1 MSGPRQAYI
10 AAQPRKPLLE
20 ISVWRLGLAPEP
32 GWTKMT
38 AEKQRF
44 VPDLLGLVSVGA
56 IASFVSILCVLAG
69 SYPGARPLLT
79 VVISGLGA
87 GGLILFRQLRKG
99 ANSLTASEARA
110 QYVATHDELT
120 QLPNKALF
128 VDRLRLAA
136 KAVATPESVAGFAI
150 FQIGLDRFEETVEV
164 LGIGASD
171 QVLVEAASRLSSICR
186 DTDTIARVR
195 DDAFALLCEGVTH
208 DAAEAMAGEI
218 VQRLGAPYAAAAGQA
233 VITCSIGIGFLTPE
247 LDQPIEAFREAQLA
261 LSDARKLGGACCS
274 VFDPSM
280 DQALKSRKALEVD
293 LRRALEEDALTMKYQ
308 PQVNAKGVLVGV
320 EALMRWNHEQRGVIA
335 PSVFVPLSENCGL
348 SDPLGRF
355 AIRQA
360 FSDAKQ
366 WAGLKV
372 AINVSA
378 AQVRSGG
385 LVVTLQEL
393 MAETGSNP
401 RNFELEITESVLLA
415 DEAQTYETL
424 NAVRG
429 LGFSIALDDFGT
441 GYSSLSYL
449 RRFPV
454 DKIKIDQSFVSH
466 LGKRPES
473 SAIIKAILD
482 LAEALELKVIAEGV
496 ETKAQADRLIEL
508 GCALHQGY
516 FYSEPVAAGGVA
528 DLLAGRSKLAA

>member
-1 MSGPRQAYI
+1 MSGW
-10 AAQPRKPLLE
+10 
-20 ISVWRLGLAPEP
+20 V
-32 GWTKMT
+32 KM
-38 AEKQRF
+38 AEEKQRF
-44 VPDLLGLVSVGA
+44 APDFLALVSVGS
-56 IASFVSILCVLAG
+56 IASFVTLLCVVAG
-69 SYPGARPLLT
+69 RFPGARPMLT
-79 VVISGLGA
+79 VVIIGLGA

-99 ANSLTASEARA
+99 ANGLAAGEARA
-110 QYVATHDELT
+110 HYVATHDELT

-136 KAVATPESVAGFAI
+136 NSVTTPESAASFTL
-150 FQIGLDRFEETVEV
+150 FQIALDRFEETVEV
-164 LGIGASD
+164 LGIGAGD
-171 QVLVEAASRLSSICR
+171 QVVVEAASRLSSICR
-186 DTDTIARVR
+186 DTDTLARVR
-195 DDAFALLCEGVTH
+195 DDGFALLCEGMTR
-208 DAAEAMAGEI
+208 DAAEAMASAM
-218 VQRLGAPYAAAAGQA
+218 VQSLCTPYAAAAGQA
-233 VITCSIGIGFLTPE
+233 VITCSIGIGVLTPE
-247 LDQPIEAFREAQLA
+247 LDQPIEAFRQAQLA
-261 LSDARKLGGACCS
+261 VSDARKLGGARYRI
-274 VFDPSM
+274 FEPSM
-280 DQALKSRKALEVD
+280 DQALKSRKSLEVE
-293 LRRALEEDALTMKYQ
+293 LRRALADNALTMQYQ

-320 EALMRWNHEQRGVIA
+320 EALMRWNNEPRGAIA

-348 SDPLGRF
+348 SEPLGRL
-355 AIRQA
+355 AIQQA
-360 FSDAKQ
+360 FADAKQ

-378 AQVRSGG
+378 AQVRSGR
-385 LVVTLQEL
+385 LVATLQEL
-393 MAETGSNP
+393 LAETRSNA
-401 RNFELEITESVLLA
+401 RNFELEITEGVLLA
-415 DEAQTYETL
+415 DEAQTHDTL

-508 GCALHQGY
+508 GCGLHQGY
-516 FYSEPVAAGGVA
+516 FYSQPVAAQGIA